1 VELSTTAPFTL
12 IVSVIES
19 PDVLAEAHI
28 PIFPDAVVTNTASHK
43 VALVSVRI
51 MDTPVAFCML
61 AGVPTGKK
69 DTGGDS

>member
-1 VELSTTAPFTL
+1 MELSTTAPFTL
-12 IVSVIES
+12 IVRVIGS

-28 PIFPDAVVTNTASHK
+28 PIFPEAFVTSVASHK
-43 VALVSVRI
+43 VALVSVRVI
-51 MDTPVAFCML
+51 DIPVLFCML

>member
-1 VELSTTAPFTL
+1 VELSKTAPFTL

-28 PIFPDAVVTNTASHK
+28 PIFPDAFVTNTASHK
-43 VALVSVRI
+43 VALVSVRVI
-51 MDTPVAFCML
+51 DTPVAFCML

-69 DTGGDS
+69 DTGSDS

>member
-12 IVSVIES
+12 IVRVIGS

-28 PIFPDAVVTNTASHK
+28 PIFPEAFVTNTASHK
-43 VALVSVRI
+43 VALVSVRVI
-51 MDTPVAFCML
+51 DIPVLFCML